1 MELRNLLLAKRLHCG
16 QIEGNATDVF
26 MMQAHLYAQPSVGTA
41 YIEHGRIL
49 AEVKLVGE
57 RNEVASLYSGN
68 CIYKLAQ
75 LCSVGIKLG
84 EEFHVAACHILAFM
98 LYLAAAKR
106 VFNVIPKLV
115 GPVVHH
121 FEY

>member
-16 QIEGNATDVF
+16 QIEGNATDAF

-49 AEVKLVGE
+49 AEVKLVGQC
-57 RNEVASLYSGN
+57 NEVAGLYTGH

-75 LCSVGIKLG
+75 FCVVCIKLG
-84 EEFHVAACHILAFM
+84 EVFHVATFLVLAFI
-98 LYLAAAKR
+98 LYLAAAKP
-106 VFNVIPKLV
+106 VSKSVPEL
-115 GPVVHH
+115 GEPVVRH
-121 FEY
+121 